1 MAKKNAL
8 GRGLGSL
15 LGDAIEDD
23 TLTNEGVYSS
33 MMELPLTDIIPNPFQ
48 PRKEFN
54 LEALEEL
61 ASSIKS
67 LGVIQPIT
75 VKINDAGKYEIVA
88 GERRY
93 RASKIA
99 GLDKIPAYV
108 LDSGITTTLEMALVE
123 NIQRQ
128 DLNSIEIADSYQSL
142 IDDCGYTQDALSAK
156 VGKKRT
162 TITNYLRLL
171 KLPDNIKKA
180 VKESKISMGHA
191 RALLGISDPEMM
203 QMIFEQI
210 IHYQFSVRK
219 VEEIIHELSN
229 NDKEKAEKIN
239 KNNKEEIGIYSEL
252 QDQLSKCLN
261 TCVKF
266 RRNSDGKGKIVIPFK
281 SDNELEK
288 IVELLDKI
296 N

>member
-23 TLTNEGVYSS
+23 IVTNKSEYSS
-33 MMELPLTDIIPNPFQ
+33 IMELNLSDIIPNPSQ

-54 LEALEEL
+54 KEALEEL
-61 ASSIKS
+61 SSSILS

-75 VKINDAGKYEIVA
+75 VKMNKDGKYEIVA

-93 RASKIA
+93 RASKLA
-99 GLDKIPAYV
+99 GLEKIPAYV
-108 LDSGITTTLEMALVE
+108 LDNDINSTLEMALVE

-128 DLNSIEIADSYQSL
+128 DLNSIEIADTYQSL
-142 IDDCGYTQDALSAK
+142 INDCGYTQEALSER
-156 VGKKRT
+156 VGKKRA
-162 TITNYLRLL
+162 TIANYLRLL

-191 RALLGISDPEMM
+191 RALLGITDPEMM

-210 IHYQFSVRK
+210 IHYNFSVRK
-219 VEEIIHELSN
+219 VEEIIQELSSN
-229 NDKEKAEKIN
+229 NTEKVKSNKVSKEDV
-239 KNNKEEIGIYSEL
+239 GVYSEL

-261 TCVKF
+261 TRVKF
-266 RRNSDGKGKIVIPFK
+266 RRNNEGKGKIVITFK

-296 N
+296 H

>member
-23 TLTNEGVYSS
+23 IVTNKSEYSS
-33 MMELPLTDIIPNPFQ
+33 IMELNLSDIIPNPSQ

-54 LEALEEL
+54 KEALEEL
-61 ASSIKS
+61 SSSILS

-75 VKINDAGKYEIVA
+75 VKMNKDGKYEIVA

-93 RASKIA
+93 RAPKLA
-99 GLDKIPAYV
+99 GLEKIPAYV
-108 LDSGITTTLEMALVE
+108 LDNDINSTLEMALVE

-128 DLNSIEIADSYQSL
+128 DLNSIEIADTYQSL
-142 IDDCGYTQDALSAK
+142 INDCGYTQEALSER
-156 VGKKRT
+156 VGKKRA
-162 TITNYLRLL
+162 TIANYLRLL

-191 RALLGISDPEMM
+191 RALLGITDPEMM

-210 IHYQFSVRK
+210 IHYNFSVRK
-219 VEEIIHELSN
+219 VEEIIQELSSN
-229 NDKEKAEKIN
+229 NTEKVKSNKVSKEDV
-239 KNNKEEIGIYSEL
+239 GVYSEL

-261 TCVKF
+261 TRVKF
-266 RRNSDGKGKIVIPFK
+266 RRNNEGKGKIVITFK

-296 N
+296 H